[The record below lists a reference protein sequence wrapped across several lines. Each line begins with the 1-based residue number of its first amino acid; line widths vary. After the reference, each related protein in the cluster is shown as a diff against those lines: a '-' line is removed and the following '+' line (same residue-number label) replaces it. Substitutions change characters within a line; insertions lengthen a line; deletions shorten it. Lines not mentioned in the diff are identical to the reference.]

1 MLIGVVTI
9 AVNCDANE
17 RMAPRLALPV
27 EGSATG
33 SSTSGLAVARAG
45 VAKFKVDWPVI
56 EKGTF
61 MARLGA
67 PPLLAT
73 SVDDERRAP
82 DDDDD
87 ELRAPDDDELC
98 APDDDELTAT
108 ADDATADDELPG
120 PDDDELTATA
130 PSSASP

>member
-73 SVDDERRAP
+73 PQLMMRCPLQKMKMMS
-82 DDDDD
+82 
-87 ELRAPDDDELC
+87 C
-98 APDDDELTAT
+98 ALQMMM
-108 ADDATADDELPG
+108 
-120 PDDDELTATA
+120 
-130 PSSASP
+130 S

>member
-1 MLIGVVTI
+1 
-9 AVNCDANE
+9 
-17 RMAPRLALPV
+17 MAC
-27 EGSATG
+27 
-33 SSTSGLAVARAG
+33 AG

-82 DDDDD
+82 DDD

-120 PDDDELTATA
+120 PDYDELTATA